1 MSSEARGGLTL
12 DVAVQDAL
20 HVEQLERLQ
29 QLPQQTQHHALHPL
43 HALA

>member
-1 MSSEARGGLTL
+1 MSSEAREALTL